1 MSFYV
6 INLLDLLKEGE
17 QENIQDYLRTF
28 SCPLNTEIEDFIWN
42 KSIDFSKQKIS
53 ITHLVHNSK
62 QELCAFFSLTQKSII
77 IDCNNLSATMQK
89 KLRRYGIYDAKT
101 NSVQACAYLIA
112 QFGKNMLVSAREG
125 VSGDDLMEMVFSI
138 LKRVQHSIGGGIA
151 FLECEDK
158 KKLLDFYQNQ
168 HNKFFRFAERSEENR
183 TKYIQ
188 LMQIFSEKTFAET
201 NCKFIV

>member
-1 MSFYV
+1 
-6 INLLDLLKEGE
+6 
-17 QENIQDYLRTF
+17 
-28 SCPLNTEIEDFIWN
+28 
-42 KSIDFSKQKIS
+42 
-53 ITHLVHNSK
+53 
-62 QELCAFFSLTQKSII
+62 
-77 IDCNNLSATMQK
+77 MQK

-112 QFGKNMLVSAREG
+112 QFGKNMLISAREG
-125 VSGDDLMEMVFSI
+125 VSGDELMEMVFSI
-138 LKRVQHSIGGGIA
+138 LKKVQHSIGGGIA